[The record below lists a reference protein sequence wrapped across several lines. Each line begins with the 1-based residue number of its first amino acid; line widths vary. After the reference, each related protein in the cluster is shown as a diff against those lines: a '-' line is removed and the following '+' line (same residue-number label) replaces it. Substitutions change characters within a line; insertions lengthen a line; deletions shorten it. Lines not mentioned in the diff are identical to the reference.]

1 MAHAVVTTGHQN
13 TNSNFIWRTGF
24 IAAAISAVLNAAIF
38 LIGRAADLVPSSVEV
53 QSPTGEGAL
62 TIVPVLLMSIVPVVV
77 AVPVYLLI
85 RHVESNPARVFRVV
99 GGVLLV
105 LSLLLPFG
113 IPDVPLKMALT
124 LDLMHFVTGLA
135 ILVLIPGSDEQGA

>member
-1 MAHAVVTTGHQN
+1 MAHAVVNIGHQN
-13 TNSNFIWRTGF
+13 TNSNSMWRTGF

-38 LIGRAADLVPSSVEV
+38 LIGRAADLVPSSVKV

-62 TIVPVLLMSIVPVVV
+62 TIVPVLLMSIVPVIV

-85 RHVESNPARVFRVV
+85 RHVASNPARVFRVV